1 MKQMKTMFMTLATQI
16 EKGRYGKIIFK
27 ICSNVDSV
35 QIRNFDLLKG
45 WGMEAE
51 KQSNK

>member
-1 MKQMKTMFMTLATQI
+1 MKTMFMTLVIQI
-16 EKGRYGKIIFK
+16 EKGCYGKIISN
-27 ICSNVDSV
+27 IYSNVDSV

-51 KQSNK
+51 KQSDK